1 MGTRV
6 LIFFY
11 IFLTIL
17 FLAAERADAVIK
29 GDGGVGIFAVKEA
42 LDALHNQ
49 VARGVI
55 DAWQIQSKAGVRS
68 LFCISATRVRW
79 VLIKAV
85 INSM

>member
-29 GDGGVGIFAVKEA
+29 GDGGAGIFAVKEA

-55 DAWQIQSKAGVRS
+55 DSGQQQRDDGG
-68 LFCISATRVRW
+68 
-79 VLIKAV
+79 
-85 INSM
+85 